1 MAGETTGKEGFSQDE
16 SKSLGK
22 QGLEYVLKK
31 VNETGIWIT
40 GDGTKSTLLKNH
52 VTDSGDEENPNIN
65 AVYAP
70 YGVNAGTDNVIYTSG
85 TKSFVEGTK
94 NVIGDEVAHGDTH
107 CSHVEGTNNKV
118 LYYANTSHVE
128 GTNNTA
134 TVAAY
139 TSHIEGSSNTA
150 TDGANTSHIEGSSNT
165 ATDGANT
172 SHIEGSSNTAAVG
185 ANTSHV
191 EGSSNTATDGANTS
205 HIEGSSNTAAEGA
218 NTSHVEGTNNTVHS
232 RTSHAEGIGNSIFGT
247 ENTVDSDFSGNH
259 IQGIHNSIFD
269 GEGIHVE
276 GKCNSA
282 SGLGNH
288 VEGVGSKAWSITITA
303 TPTTKQYNYVLES
316 GYESF
321 YVDFNTNDIV
331 GRWLTDS
338 IGGEPMYKV
347 VARPSTDVI
356 ELDEVPTKTSL
367 YLCLGAYNQGSHV
380 EGVSNLAMRPGA
392 SAAGT
397 LNIALGT
404 QAWVTGLGNES
415 TGDNSFVTG
424 KNNSA
429 AGQLTTILGCQNVT
443 MTSGFSSAVIAVR
456 NFEVTETEDMVYVP
470 AISIVENGE
479 ATELSLITENELT
492 AILNEFN

>member
-1 MAGETTGKEGFSQDE
+1 M
-16 SKSLGK
+16 
-22 QGLEYVLKK
+22 
-31 VNETGIWIT
+31 
-40 GDGTKSTLLKNH
+40 
-52 VTDSGDEENPNIN
+52 
-65 AVYAP
+65 
-70 YGVNAGTDNVIYTSG
+70 
-85 TKSFVEGTK
+85 
-94 NVIGDEVAHGDTH
+94 
-107 CSHVEGTNNKV
+107 
-118 LYYANTSHVE
+118 
-128 GTNNTA
+128 
-134 TVAAY
+134 
-139 TSHIEGSSNTA
+139 
-150 TDGANTSHIEGSSNT
+150 
-165 ATDGANT
+165 
-172 SHIEGSSNTAAVG
+172 
-185 ANTSHV
+185 
-191 EGSSNTATDGANTS
+191 
-205 HIEGSSNTAAEGA
+205 
-218 NTSHVEGTNNTVHS
+218 
-232 RTSHAEGIGNSIFGT
+232 
-247 ENTVDSDFSGNH
+247 DSDFSGNH